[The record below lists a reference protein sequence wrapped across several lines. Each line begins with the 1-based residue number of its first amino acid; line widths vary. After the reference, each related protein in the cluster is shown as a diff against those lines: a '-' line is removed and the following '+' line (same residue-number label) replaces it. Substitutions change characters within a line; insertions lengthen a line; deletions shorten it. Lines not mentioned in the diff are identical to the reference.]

1 MGASSVDETD
11 AGVKVNFRL
20 LFVVLY
26 EKEQKAEVVVED
38 KIGRKRRVECV
49 WLTKD
54 RERIP
59 DSWLEMVQKEL
70 DFQDGEEIAVQ
81 KGRKLLM
88 R

>member
-1 MGASSVDETD
+1 MGGPSVDKAGAETEM
-11 AGVKVNFRL
+11 NFKL

-26 EKEQKAEVVVED
+26 EKEQKLEVVVED

-54 RERIP
+54 REKLP
-59 DSWLEMVQKEL
+59 DNWLEMVQKEL
-70 DFQDGEEIAVQ
+70 DFQDGEEVLAQ
-81 KGRKLLM
+81 KGRKLMM